1 MSRPVRV
8 LLVDDQGLI
17 RQGLRKMLEIED
29 GIEVVG
35 EAADGEEA
43 LRVTVACAPDVALVD
58 ARMPRM
64 DGVELISHLSIDHP
78 TVAAIVLSTFDED
91 DYIFGALRAGAVGYL
106 LKDCTP
112 DDLVDAIRRA
122 GRGETVLA
130 PPVAARLVAEIRRTP
145 AAPSTLPNQERLSA
159 RESEVARLIA
169 AGATNREIAV
179 QLVITEG
186 TVKNHVSSLL
196 RKFGLRDRTRLA
208 LHLNDDPEAPDGSSG
223 PRDPAGPK
231 SPDGPNGP
239 DGTDG
244 TDGSGGPDD
253 PGPSSNDR

>member
-1 MSRPVRV
+1 MTAIRV

-29 GIEVVG
+29 GIEVAG
-35 EAADGEEA
+35 EATDGEDA
-43 LRVTVACAPDVALVD
+43 LRVIPRCRPDVALVD

-64 DGVELISHLSIDHP
+64 DGVELIAQLSARHP
-78 TVAAIVLSTFDED
+78 EVTAIVLSTFDED

-112 DDLVDAIRRA
+112 EELVDAIRRA

-145 AAPSTLPNQERLSA
+145 ATPSALPRQGRLSA

-169 AGATNREIAV
+169 AGATNREIAT
-179 QLVITEG
+179 QLLITEG

-196 RKFGLRDRTRLA
+196 RKFGVRDRTRLA
-208 LHLNDDPEAPDGSSG
+208 LHLNEDPDTGKG
-223 PRDPAGPK
+223 
-231 SPDGPNGP
+231 
-239 DGTDG
+239 GTG
-244 TDGSGGPDD
+244 
-253 PGPSSNDR
+253 

>member
-1 MSRPVRV
+1 MRAIKV
-8 LLVDDQGLI
+8 LLVDDQQLM

-29 GIEVVG
+29 GIEVAG

-43 LRVTVACAPDVALVD
+43 LLVAGECRPDVALVD

-64 DGVELISHLSIDHP
+64 DGVELISHLSARHP
-78 TVAAIVLSTFDED
+78 GVASIVLSTFDED

-112 DDLVDAIRRA
+112 EDLVDSVRRA

-130 PPVAARLVAEIRRTP
+130 SPVAARLVAEIRRTP
-145 AAPSTLPNQERLSA
+145 PTPAVPAAPGDGARLST
-159 RESEVARLIA
+159 REAQVAALIA
-169 AGATNREIAV
+169 AGASNREIAAR
-179 QLVITEG
+179 LRLTEG

-208 LHLNDDPEAPDGSSG
+208 LHLKDTPDS
-223 PRDPAGPK
+223 
-231 SPDGPNGP
+231 
-239 DGTDG
+239 
-244 TDGSGGPDD
+244 
-253 PGPSSNDR
+253 